1 MRIVY
6 FVQYFNLP
14 HEPGG
19 SRAYQFARAW
29 VDRGHQVLIVTGMVN
44 HKTLRVPEAYK
55 GKLVHLEEVEG
66 IRILRV
72 WSFAG
77 IRGSFRK
84 RFLNFASYALSA
96 GFFSL
101 FRAGSVDL
109 IYASSTPLTV
119 GLPGRF
125 LATIRRVP
133 WVFEVRDLWP
143 DSAIIAGVLSKTS
156 WPTRLASH
164 LANGF
169 YANAA
174 RVVGVTRGIV
184 DGLREHG
191 VPEEKLLC
199 VPNGVDNWMT
209 EVDAPPPEPNEFQV
223 VYVGAHGR
231 WNGLGQ
237 ILDAAHLL
245 RDEGISFLF
254 VGDGDERTALME
266 RAERE
271 NLTRVEFCPAVPKK
285 EAFDK
290 IRRGS
295 ASIVVTWDHPFQKMV
310 LANKIF
316 DYLASG
322 RPVIVGADGE
332 MAELVREAGC
342 GFVTR
347 PEQPEELADAI
358 RKMMALSPEERAEM
372 GRKGREFILAEY
384 QREHLAERLLAT
396 FETLTTRS

>member
-29 VDRGHQVLIVTGMVN
+29 VDRGHDVLIVTGMVN
-44 HKTLRVPEAYK
+44 HKTLTVPEPFK
-55 GKLVHLEEVEG
+55 GKLVHLDEVEG

-84 RFLNFASYALSA
+84 RFLNFASYAISA
-96 GFFSL
+96 GFFSF

-109 IYASSTPLTV
+109 VYASSTPLTV
-119 GLPGRF
+119 GLPGRI
-125 LATIRRVP
+125 LATLRGVP

-143 DSAIIAGVLSKTS
+143 DSAIIAGVLPERS
-156 WPTRLASH
+156 WPTRLASS
-164 LANGF
+164 LASGF
-169 YANAA
+169 YASAA

-184 DGLREHG
+184 DGLRKHG
-191 VPEEKLLC
+191 VPEHKLLC

-209 EVDAPPPEPNEFQV
+209 EVDAPPAEPDVFQV

-231 WNGLGQ
+231 WNGLEQ
-237 ILDAAHLL
+237 ILDAACLL
-245 RDEGISFLF
+245 RDEDVSFLF
-254 VGDGDERTALME
+254 VGDGDERNALME
-266 RAERE
+266 RAKRD
-271 NLTRVEFCPAVPKK
+271 NLTRIEFCPAVPKK
-285 EAFDK
+285 DAFEK
-290 IRRGS
+290 IRCGS

-316 DYLASG
+316 DYLAAG
-322 RPVIVGADGE
+322 RPVVVGAEGE
-332 MAELVREAGC
+332 MAELVQEAGC

-347 PEQPEELADAI
+347 PEQPTELADAI
-358 RKMMALSPEERAEM
+358 RRMMALSPEERSEM
-372 GRKGREFILAEY
+372 GRKGREYILKEY
-384 QREHLAERLLAT
+384 QREHLAHRLLAT
-396 FETLTTRS
+396 FEELTK